1 MSTQPEP
8 PRDAEGEEAAF
19 KAMGHAIRALRE
31 RRDMGRRQLA
41 SMCEMSDAELEQVEG
56 GEVDESWGGLRLIS
70 KALDIPLAAL
80 IAEVEEV
87 ATAGEVHRTREGNA
101 DAPR

>member
-1 MSTQPEP
+1 MNTQPQS
-8 PRDAEGEEAAF
+8 PRDAEEEAAF

-31 RRDMGRRQLA
+31 RRGMGRPQLA
-41 SMCEMSDAELEQVEG
+41 SMCEMSDAELEQVED

-80 IAEVEEV
+80 IAGAEEI
-87 ATAGEVHRTREGNA
+87 APAGEVHATKEGSV
-101 DAPR
+101 DARR